1 MHQSFGG
8 WYYRIQSDTDT
19 LAVIPA
25 YHQTEDHPFCSVQM
39 ITKDQSWSVPFPW
52 EAFRK
57 NGDSM
62 QIGPN
67 YFGAHII
74 HLELKSGDLTAKGE
88 LRFGP
93 LTPIKYDIMGPFRY
107 VPFMECRHTIR
118 SMRHTVSG
126 SLEINGK
133 IRSFQNALGYLE
145 GDRGR
150 SFPKHYVWTQCFFP
164 GGSLV
169 LSAAEIPMGPLGF
182 TGTLAVVMWQGKEY
196 RLATYLG
203 AKVVHIGSGEVILRQ
218 GPWTLSAK
226 LLARSGRPLLA
237 PVHGDMVRTIHE
249 HVICRAAYCFQNREQ
264 TLFQFT
270 SDRAAFEY
278 EYPV

>member
-1 MHQSFGG
+1 MHQSFAG
-8 WYYRIQSDTDT
+8 WYYRIQSDADT

-25 YHQTEDHPFCSVQM
+25 YHQAEEHSFCSVQL
-39 ITKDQSWSVPFPW
+39 ITKDCSWSVPFPW

-57 NGDSM
+57 TRDSM

-67 YFGAHII
+67 YFGDHLL
-74 HLELKSGDLTAKGE
+74 HLELESGDLTAKGE

-93 LTPIKYDIMGPFRY
+93 FTPIRYDIMGPFRC
-107 VPFMECRHTIR
+107 VPFMECRHIIR
-118 SMRHTVSG
+118 SMKHTVSG

-133 IRSFQNALGYLE
+133 LCMFQNALGYLE

-150 SFPKHYVWTQCFFP
+150 SFPSRYVWTQCFFP

-182 TGTLAVVMWQGKEY
+182 TGAIAVVMWQGKEY
-196 RLATYLG
+196 RLASYLG
-203 AKVVHIGSGEVILRQ
+203 ARAVHIGSGEVVLRQ
-218 GPWTLSAK
+218 GPWTLSAR

-237 PVHGDMVRTIHE
+237 PVQGDMVRTIHE
-249 HVICRAAYCFQNREQ
+249 HVICRASYRLQNREQ